1 MKINGIL
8 AAWKVRKSEILILLL
23 FAAIYSSVSLVN
35 HYLYRTHALDLG
47 MFNHAIH
54 AISTGNNP
62 HFTLTL
68 DGKEPLYL
76 ADHFSPITYIYVPIY
91 YVFGSWTLLLI
102 QITSILFGA
111 WGCYKV
117 ALLKLD
123 MAKKPL
129 FILVFFLSQWAV
141 FSALSFD
148 FHNNVIAA
156 MLVPWLYLY
165 FLKQQKL
172 KFLLIIIL
180 LLLTKENTAL
190 WLVFILIGF
199 MLEKGFA
206 QFKNNFKNFL
216 SWEIPILLF
225 AIFYFIFIVS
235 YVMPMLSNGDALNQI
250 SRYDHLGNSVSE
262 IAYTLLVNPWET
274 LNLLVESNSNDPVSF
289 GIKMELHTIILL
301 SGGIALLLRP
311 AYLVMLIPIFAQK
324 LFSSNMDLWGIN
336 GQYSIE
342 FTPILTLAFI
352 DLVRVLKNWKHLKLF
367 IAISVMLIVL
377 STLRTFRVRKS
388 AYYDRTNSDFTSIIH
403 YKSGGLDIPF
413 IQQEL
418 KKIPKDIPIS
428 VSSCFAPHLAD
439 RKKIYLFPVVKD
451 AQFIVLIQDN
461 SRSYPVS
468 EENLMQQVDALIL
481 SGEYQK
487 LTDENKIIILKK
499 KTK

>member
-1 MKINGIL
+1 M
-8 AAWKVRKSEILILLL
+8 
-23 FAAIYSSVSLVN
+23 
-35 HYLYRTHALDLG
+35 T
-47 MFNHAIH
+47 
-54 AISTGNNP
+54 
-62 HFTLTL
+62 
-68 DGKEPLYL
+68 
-76 ADHFSPITYIYVPIY
+76 
-91 YVFGSWTLLLI
+91 
-102 QITSILFGA
+102 
-111 WGCYKV
+111 
-117 ALLKLD
+117 
-123 MAKKPL
+123 KKPL
-129 FILVFFLSQWAV
+129 FILVFFLSQWAI

-172 KFLLIIIL
+172 KFLLVIIL

-190 WLVFILIGF
+190 WLIFILTGF

-274 LNLLVESNSNDPVSF
+274 LNLLVESNSNDPISF

-311 AYLVMLIPIFAQK
+311 AYLLMLIPIFAQK

-377 STLRTFRVRKS
+377 STLRTLRVRKS
-388 AYYDRTNSDFTSIIH
+388 ANYDRTNSDFTSIIH

-451 AQFIVLIQDN
+451 ARFIVLIHDN